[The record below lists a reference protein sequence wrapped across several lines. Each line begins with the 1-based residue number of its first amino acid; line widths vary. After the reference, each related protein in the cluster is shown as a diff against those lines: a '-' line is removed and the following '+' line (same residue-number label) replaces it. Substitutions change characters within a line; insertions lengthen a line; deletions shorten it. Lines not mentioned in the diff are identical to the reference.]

1 MGAITRGKPGVGQA
15 AVRALNAGVD
25 IVLVSYMEKHF
36 DPVMSAL
43 LAADQNN
50 GLDGPMRSRNRDR
63 ITRIVTADSRQSAAP
78 ALGCVKI
85 EGSAEAC
92 D

>member
-1 MGAITRGKPGVGQA
+1 
-15 AVRALNAGVD
+15 
-25 IVLVSYMEKHF
+25 
-36 DPVMSAL
+36 
-43 LAADQNN
+43 
-50 GLDGPMRSRNRDR
+50 MRSRSRDR
-63 ITRIVTADSRQSAAP
+63 ITRIVTDESRQPAAP